1 MGSNG
6 APVSGAQPRVR
17 TGAERREILDQL
29 ERMLATPHFSHSKRY
44 PSMLRYVVGQALAGH
59 SDQIKE
65 RTLGVEVF
73 GRAPDYDTN
82 QDPVVRTTAG
92 EIRKR
97 IAQYYQETGR
107 QNEIRIELASGS
119 YVPEFNHP
127 PERPPTAVAVA
138 PLIVETPV
146 PARSASFRPAWFLT
160 AAVVLFSIPAILA
173 AWFKPWTPK
182 TALDGFWAPVLDS
195 PNPALLCV
203 GQPHFAVF
211 QGLAVPVLASSP
223 DRSDNTQAPESQVSL
238 DDLYLRGKHYISLS
252 DSITL
257 THLGALLEAKGKR
270 YRIRG
275 ELSTSLSDLRDGP
288 AVLVGA
294 FNNDWTLRLTG
305 PLRFSFVSTRPHT
318 YGIHD
323 RQNSSRK
330 AWTVD
335 TQVPYL
341 NQSDDY
347 ALISRI
353 RDATTDRFVVV
364 AAGVA
369 YWGTIAVG
377 EFLTEPKYMDEV
389 AKSAPPGWERMSIQ
403 IVIGTKVIQGNSGP
417 PRVLATHF
425 W

>member
-1 MGSNG
+1 VGSNG
-6 APVSGAQPRVR
+6 APIVGAQPRVW
-17 TGAERREILDQL
+17 TDEERRGILDQL

-44 PSMLRYVVGQALAGH
+44 PALLRYVVEQALAGH

-73 GRAPDYDTN
+73 GRAFDYDTN

-97 IAQYYQETGR
+97 IAQYYHEPGH
-107 QNEIRIELASGS
+107 QNEIRIELAPGS
-119 YVPEFNHP
+119 YVPEFNQP
-127 PERPPTAVAVA
+127 LKRPPAAVAIA
-138 PLIVETPV
+138 PLIGETAVPV
-146 PARSASFRPAWFLT
+146 RAAPSRPAWFLA
-160 AAVVLFSIPAILA
+160 AAVALFAIPLILA
-173 AWFKPWTPK
+173 AWFKPWTPHN
-182 TALDGFWAPVLDS
+182 ALDRFWAPVLDS

-203 GQPHFAVF
+203 GQPHFAIF
-211 QGLAVPVLASSP
+211 QGIAVPVLASSP
-223 DRSDNTQAPESQVSL
+223 DRSDNIAAPEKRITL
-238 DDLYLRGKHYISLS
+238 DDLYLRGKHYVSLA
-252 DSITL
+252 DSMTL
-257 THLGALLEAKGKR
+257 TRLGGILEAKGKP

-305 PLRFSFVSTRPHT
+305 PLRFSFVSPQPHT
-318 YGIHD
+318 FGIHD
-323 RQNSSRK
+323 QQNPARNV
-330 AWTVD
+330 WTVD
-335 TQVPYL
+335 TQLPYL
-341 NQSDDY
+341 SQSDDY

-353 RDATTDRFVVV
+353 RAATTGRVVVV

-369 YWGTIAVG
+369 CWGTTAAG
-377 EFLTEPKYMDEV
+377 EFLTDPKYMDEV
-389 AKSAPPGWERMSIQ
+389 VKSAPHGWERMNIQ
-403 IVIGTKVIQGNSGP
+403 IVIGTKVIEGNSGP